1 MPPSSD
7 ANASPARPIGS
18 PLRHDVS
25 AVGIVAVAV
34 HLQRRDARHVA
45 VLALDEVP
53 AGLPLVAA
61 EQARV
66 EHELRER
73 RVGRIRVPG
82 GPHLGREVV
91 EVRRAR
97 VDGLGAARRARE
109 GDVAAADEHG
119 GAGLRPLHHGG
130 RGAVVGSE
138 HRERGRRRQHLHDAR
153 GARRARSAAVV
164 EHLAG
169 RRVDHLRLQVRE
181 TGIGRAIGDRAGADA
196 ARGGRGGRSRPGR
209 LRGGGRGRCR
219 RDGLDRLAAG
229 DGGPGEQGTRSEQGH
244 GEHAAGDREREAVLP
259 GERGDGCPEAR
270 CPGRRGRGGGI
281 RGVLSGRRGVRRAGD
296 GVVGAASAAPLAGSR
311 AGSPGVVGSPAASV
325 SSVTRRIVRGGPERN
340 LIVARMPAGGRDD
353 RSRGHS
359 PG

>member
-1 MPPSSD
+1 M
-7 ANASPARPIGS
+7 
-18 PLRHDVS
+18 
-25 AVGIVAVAV
+25 
-34 HLQRRDARHVA
+34 
-45 VLALDEVP
+45 
-53 AGLPLVAA
+53 
-61 EQARV
+61 
-66 EHELRER
+66 
-73 RVGRIRVPG
+73 
-82 GPHLGREVV
+82 
-91 EVRRAR
+91 RRAR

-130 RGAVVGSE
+130 RGAVVGPE

-164 EHLAG
+164 EHFAG

-244 GEHAAGDREREAVLP
+244 GEHAAGDRECEAVLP
-259 GERGDGCPEAR
+259 GERAR
-270 CPGRRGRGGGI
+270 RMPRRRRGSCVAGRVGRGLE
-281 RGVLSGRRGVRRAGD
+281 RASRRAS
-296 GVVGAASAAPLAGSR
+296 VGARPRHPSR
-311 AGSPGVVGSPAASV
+311 QSPGGLYAA
-325 SSVTRRIVRGGPERN
+325 VRSGT
-340 LIVARMPAGGRDD
+340 
-353 RSRGHS
+353 
-359 PG
+359 